1 MKKIIYLSAGLMFAL
16 VSCEQS
22 NNGTTN
28 DDTLIDNNDRS
39 EVAVLISTSYEDLIQ
54 DKVKLEKELMEL
66 KNEKDLRAGTMTAE
80 FDNLTAKVDEKLQAM
95 ENKAMQYR
103 DGTEDQKEIL
113 EDEFEVLEEQ
123 ASEEIE
129 YIKDNFEKK
138 S

>member
-1 MKKIIYLSAGLMFAL
+1 MFAL

-22 NNGTTN
+22 SNSTAY
-28 DDTLIDNNDRS
+28 DDTLENNDRS
-39 EVAVLISTSYEDLIQ
+39 EVAILVSTTYEDLIQ

-66 KNEKDLRAGTMTAE
+66 KSEKNLRAGTKTTE

-95 ENKAMQYR
+95 EKKATQFR
-103 DGTEDQKEIL
+103 DAGIDQKEMI
-113 EDEFEVLEEQ
+113 EKEFEVLEEQ